1 MKISFLPMNNN
12 KYFLAAQLG
21 AAIHND
27 DDIALTLAADELR
40 HSHSELALLD
50 ALRLSHLFCGI
61 PKLIRSLNLLA
72 PFHCELQTA
81 EVGNGHQLFSEVYGD
96 DAEVVLAH
104 LASTDSITHQWV
116 VNHAYGAVFATSSY
130 SLLER
135 EMTSILVLSLGNC
148 HQQALSHVRACKRHG
163 ATATQLLADAN
174 AFSFNDNE
182 QRQRLV
188 ASIRDTFID
197 NE

>member
-1 MKISFLPMNNN
+1 MNNN

-21 AAIHND
+21 AAIHHD
-27 DDIALTLAADELR
+27 DDEALTLAANQLR
-40 HSHSELALLD
+40 HSYSELALLD

-72 PFHCELQTA
+72 PFNCELQTN
-81 EVGNGHQLFSEVYGD
+81 EIGNGRQLFSDVYGN
-96 DAEVVLAH
+96 DAEIVLEH
-104 LASTDSITHQWV
+104 LNNTDSATRQWV
-116 VNHAYGAVFATSSY
+116 INHAYGDVFANSSY

-135 EMTSILVLSLGNC
+135 EMTSILILSLGNC

-174 AFSFNDNE
+174 EFSFSDNG

-188 ASIRDTFID
+188 TSIRDTFID

>member
-27 DDIALTLAADELR
+27 DDIALTLAAEKLR

-72 PFHCELQTA
+72 PFYCELQTA
-81 EVGNGHQLFSEVYGD
+81 EIGNGHQLFSEVYGD
-96 DAEVVLAH
+96 DAEIVLAH
-104 LASTDSITHQWV
+104 LNNTDPTAHQWV
-116 VNHAYGAVFATSSY
+116 INHAYGDVFANSSY

>member
-1 MKISFLPMNNN
+1 MNNN

-21 AAIHND
+21 AAIHRD
-27 DDIALTLAADELR
+27 DDEALTLVADQLR
-40 HSHSELALLD
+40 NSYSELALLD

-72 PFHCELQTA
+72 PFNCELQIS
-81 EVGNGHQLFSEVYGD
+81 EIGNGRQLFSEVYGN
-96 DAEVVLAH
+96 DAEIVLGH
-104 LASTDSITHQWV
+104 LNATDPTTHQWV
-116 VNHAYGAVFATSSY
+116 INHAYADVFANSSY

-135 EMTSILVLSLGNC
+135 EMTSILVLSLCNC

-163 ATATQLLADAN
+163 ATATQLIADAN
-174 AFSFNDNE
+174 AFSFSDNE

-188 ASIRDTFID
+188 TSIRDTFID

>member
-1 MKISFLPMNNN
+1 MNNN

-21 AAIHND
+21 AAIHRD
-27 DDIALTLAADELR
+27 DDEALALVADQLR
-40 HSHSELALLD
+40 NSYSELALLD

-61 PKLIRSLNLLA
+61 PKLIRSLNVLA
-72 PFHCELQTA
+72 PFNCELQIS
-81 EVGNGHQLFSEVYGD
+81 EIGNGRQLFSNVYGN
-96 DAEVVLAH
+96 DAEIVLDH
-104 LASTDSITHQWV
+104 LNTTDPTTHQWV
-116 VNHAYGAVFATSSY
+116 INHAYGDVFANSSY

-163 ATATQLLADAN
+163 ATATQLIADAN
-174 AFSFNDNE
+174 AFSFSDNE

-188 ASIRDTFID
+188 TSIRDTFID